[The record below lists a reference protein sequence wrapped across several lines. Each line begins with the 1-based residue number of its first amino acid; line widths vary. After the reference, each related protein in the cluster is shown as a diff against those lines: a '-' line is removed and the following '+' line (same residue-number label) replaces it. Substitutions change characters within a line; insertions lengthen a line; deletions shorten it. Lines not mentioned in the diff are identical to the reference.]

1 MTDDQP
7 NSNSLDD
14 IHASWTNTRMSI
26 IDDVHDLVKPFL
38 PNMIPLIEEV
48 DEASRPSTT
57 VEDNERYGHDS
68 KMIDKSPVPSKVTT
82 KSASWQTPNSKSA
95 RKMEINMSSNR
106 SVRSN
111 VSALSFTS
119 SAPSLIGTK
128 IVTAKAKVVAA
139 NAKASV
145 ARR

>member
-1 MTDDQP
+1 
-7 NSNSLDD
+7 
-14 IHASWTNTRMSI
+14 MSI
-26 IDDVHDLVKPFL
+26 IDDVHDFLVKPFL

-57 VEDNERYGHDS
+57 VEYDERYGYVGTP
-68 KMIDKSPVPSKVTT
+68 MPSQITT
-82 KSASWQTPNSKSA
+82 KAASRQTPNSKSA

-128 IVTAKAKVVAA
+128 IVSAKAKAVAA